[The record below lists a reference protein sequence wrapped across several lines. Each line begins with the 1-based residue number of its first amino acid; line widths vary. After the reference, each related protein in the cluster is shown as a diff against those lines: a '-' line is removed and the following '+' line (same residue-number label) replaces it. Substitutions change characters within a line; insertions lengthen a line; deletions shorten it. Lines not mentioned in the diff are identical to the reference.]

1 MPSRFW
7 TSHSFKDHA
16 FSRRFSG
23 GCSYIRTAI
32 LPINYHFRTIHF
44 WATGCA
50 TAQSENLLGNVI
62 VIQFKSTELVGTVF
76 VEVVSGWS
84 ETSLTTDR
92 LRTKASQDF
101 RGVQRLNVGERR
113 NIYLENMPSP
123 VSTKVAI
130 TFSRPSR

>member
-62 VIQFKSTELVGTVF
+62 VIQFKITELVGTVF
-76 VEVVSGWS
+76 VEVVCGWS
-84 ETSLTTDR
+84 KNSLTTH
-92 LRTKASQDF
+92 LIRTRASQDF
-101 RGVQRLNVGERR
+101 NWIQAIKRR
-113 NIYLENMPSP
+113 
-123 VSTKVAI
+123 
-130 TFSRPSR
+130 FSEQVKI